1 MRKLVDVRNEDQEK
15 AFELHSHS
23 DGLYLSV
30 KCSDNKHH
38 YKVVFI
44 RVSDM
49 IYQIIKAIGLER
61 WRLVCDQM
69 NIR

>member
-15 AFELHSHS
+15 VFELHSNP

-38 YKVVFI
+38 HKVVFI